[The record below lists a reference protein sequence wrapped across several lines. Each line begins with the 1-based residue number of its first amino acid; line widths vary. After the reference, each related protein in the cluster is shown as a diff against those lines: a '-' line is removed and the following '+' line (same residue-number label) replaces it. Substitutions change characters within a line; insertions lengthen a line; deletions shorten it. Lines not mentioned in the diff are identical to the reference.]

1 MAAMSASAL
10 HVAGELLVPGDKS
23 ISHRSLI
30 CSALSEGTSRVRSIL
45 RSADVHSTAG
55 VLRALGVDIP
65 ALGDDITI
73 TGVGLRGLRDATSD
87 LDCGNSGTST
97 RLLAGVVAGSGVTG
111 RFVGDSSLS
120 RRPMRRIARPLE
132 AMGARVELPENGG
145 LPMTIRGGKLHDIEW
160 VNETGSAQVK
170 SCIMLAALCAG
181 VEAKVVESPRSR
193 DHTERMLASQGA
205 EVWVNEQSVLLH
217 PVASL
222 TPLDVTVPGDPSS
235 AAFFAALAALA
246 PRGEI
251 LLRRVCVNET
261 RIGFLAALR
270 EMGGEIELV
279 GRERIAGEWIADVYV
294 RGGATL
300 RGISIVREAIPTLI
314 DELPLVA
321 CLAAYAEGETRVTG
335 AEELR
340 VKESDRIAVVVGN
353 LRTLGAD
360 AEELPDGFVVRGT
373 SPVLRGRVV
382 THGDH
387 RMAMAFGILGALPGN
402 EIEIDDPDCVAVSYP
417 AFWSDLASVTGS

>member
-217 PVASL
+217 PVSSL

-279 GRERIAGEWIADVYV
+279 GRERIAGEWIADVHV

>member
-1 MAAMSASAL
+1 MIAGEL
-10 HVAGELLVPGDKS
+10 RVAGELTVPGDKS

-30 CSALSEGTSRVRSIL
+30 CAALAEGTSRVRAVL
-45 RSADVHSTAG
+45 QSADVHSTAG
-55 VLRALGVDIP
+55 VLRALGAEIP
-65 ALGDDITI
+65 PLGDDVVIQ
-73 TGVGLRGLRDATSD
+73 GVGLRGLRDPSVD

-97 RLLAGVVAGSGVTG
+97 RLLAGVVAGAGVVG
-111 RFVGDSSLS
+111 RFVGDASLS
-120 RRPMRRIARPLE
+120 RRPMRRIARPLA
-132 AMGARVELPENGG
+132 AMGATVELPEHGG
-145 LPMTIRGGKLHDIEW
+145 LPMTVRGAQLSDIEW

-170 SCIMLAALCAG
+170 SCIMFAALCAG

-217 PVASL
+217 PVARL
-222 TPLDVTVPGDPSS
+222 TPLDVVVPGDPSS

-246 PRGEI
+246 PRGQL
-251 LLRRVCVNET
+251 LLRRVCVNDT

-270 EMGGEIELV
+270 EMGASIALDD
-279 GRERIAGEWIADVYV
+279 RERVAGEWIADVRV
-294 RGGATL
+294 DGGATL
-300 RGISIVREAIPTLI
+300 RGISIGREAIPTLI

-335 AEELR
+335 AAELR

-353 LRTLGAD
+353 LRALGAE

-373 SPVLRGRVV
+373 APALRGHVV

-402 EIEIDDPDCVAVSYP
+402 DIEIDDRDCVAVSYP
-417 AFWSDLASVTGS
+417 TFWSDLAAVTGS

>member
-1 MAAMSASAL
+1 MSTSAL

-30 CSALSEGTSRVRSIL
+30 CGALAEGTSRVRSIL

-65 ALGDDITI
+65 ALGDDIAI
-73 TGVGLRGLRDATSD
+73 TGVGLHGLRDATTD

-132 AMGARVELPENGG
+132 AMGAQVELPEHGG

-217 PVASL
+217 PVPHL

-279 GRERIAGEWIADVYV
+279 GRERTAGEWIADVRV
-294 RGGATL
+294 TGGATL

-353 LRTLGAD
+353 LRSLGAD

-417 AFWSDLASVTGS
+417 AFWSDLASVTGT

>member
-1 MAAMSASAL
+1 MAPVTATRL
-10 HVAGELLVPGDKS
+10 RVAGELTVPGDKS

-30 CSALSEGTSRVRSIL
+30 CSALAEGTSRVRAIL
-45 RSADVHSTAG
+45 QSADVHSTAG
-55 VLRALGVDIP
+55 VLRALGVAVP
-65 ALGDDITI
+65 TLGEDITI
-73 TGVGLRGLRDATSD
+73 TGVGLRGLREPATD

-97 RLLAGVVAGSGVTG
+97 RLLAGVVAGSNVTG

-120 RRPMRRIARPLE
+120 GRPMRRIARPLG
-132 AMGARVELPENGG
+132 AMGATVELPEHGG
-145 LPMTIRGGKLHDIEW
+145 LPMTVRGAPLHDLEW

-170 SCIMLAALCAG
+170 SCIMFAALCAG

-193 DHTERMLASQGA
+193 DHTERMLASQGVD
-205 EVWVNEQSVLLH
+205 VWVNDESVLLH
-217 PVASL
+217 PAARL
-222 TPLDVTVPGDPSS
+222 APLDVTVPGDPSS
-235 AAFFAALAALA
+235 AAFFAALASLA
-246 PRGEI
+246 PDGEL

-261 RIGFLAALR
+261 RTGFLAALR
-270 EMGGEIELV
+270 EMGGAIELL
-279 GRERIAGEWIADVYV
+279 GKERLAGEWVADVLV

-300 RGISIVREAIPTLI
+300 HGISIGREAIPTLI

-335 AEELR
+335 AAELR

-353 LRTLGAD
+353 LRALGAD
-360 AEELPDGFVVRGT
+360 ADELPDGFVVRGT
-373 SPVLRGRVV
+373 APALRGRVA

-402 EIEIDDPDCVAVSYP
+402 DIEIDDRECVAVSYP
-417 AFWSDLASVTGS
+417 AFWTDLSAVTAS

>member
-1 MAAMSASAL
+1 MTATRL
-10 HVAGELLVPGDKS
+10 RVAGELTVPGDKS

-30 CSALSEGTSRVRSIL
+30 CSALADGTSRVRAIL
-45 RSADVHSTAG
+45 QSHDVHSTAG
-55 VLRALGVDIP
+55 VLRALGVDVP
-65 ALGDDITI
+65 VLGEDFEIR
-73 TGVGLRGLRDATSD
+73 GVGLRGLRDPATD

-111 RFVGDSSLS
+111 RFVGDASLS
-120 RRPMRRIARPLE
+120 RRPMRRIAKPLA
-132 AMGARVELPENGG
+132 AMGASVELPADGG
-145 LPMTIRGGKLHDIEW
+145 LPMTVRGAALRDVEW

-170 SCIMLAALCAG
+170 SCIMFAALCGG
-181 VEAKVVESPRSR
+181 VEAKVIESPRSR
-193 DHTERMLASQGA
+193 DHTERMLASQGVD
-205 EVWVNEQSVLLH
+205 VWVNDESVLLH
-217 PVASL
+217 PASRL
-222 TPLDVTVPGDPSS
+222 APLDVSVPGDPSS

-246 PRGEI
+246 PDGDL

-261 RIGFLAALR
+261 RTGFLAALK
-270 EMGGEIELV
+270 EMGANIELLDQ
-279 GRERIAGEWIADVYV
+279 ERLAGEWVADVAV

-300 RGISIVREAIPTLI
+300 RGISIGREAIPTLI

-353 LRTLGAD
+353 LRSLGAD
-360 AEELPDGFVVRGT
+360 VEELPDGFVVRGSAPT
-373 SPVLRGRVV
+373 LRGRVV
-382 THGDH
+382 THADH

-402 EIEIDDPDCVAVSYP
+402 EIEIDDRDCVAVSYP
-417 AFWSDLASVTGS
+417 TFWEDLSAVTAS

>member
-1 MAAMSASAL
+1 MSASAL

-373 SPVLRGRVV
+373 SPVLRGSVV